1 MDSGVII
8 CADDLPTARYAQG
21 LAVHQWQDDP
31 AQHAALTAFDRLHHE
46 LTCRPGGF
54 WRNFADAFSD
64 RRAPRGIY
72 LHGAVGRGKTM
83 LMDLFV
89 ESLPR
94 GMAQRRHFH
103 RFMLDV
109 HARLRRSL
117 DRRDP
122 LREVAAHI
130 ARHSRVLCLDEFQ
143 VTDIGDAM
151 ILDGLL
157 RGLFAHGAALVAT
170 SNTAPQN
177 LYRDGLQR
185 ARFLPAIDAIER
197 HCHVLELA
205 SPHDWRLRALTRAP
219 VYLSP
224 LGADAE
230 RGLSRLFAELAQG
243 RVQQGGEL
251 IVNDRAIPVRRAC
264 AQAAWFDF
272 EALCEGP
279 RGAADYIELAR
290 AYPAILVSRVPQF
303 TPGSDNAALRFVRMV
318 DEFYD
323 RRVKLVLSA
332 AVPAV
337 ELYDGKRLRAEFAR
351 TESRLIEMQSTAY
364 LAQAHR

>member
-1 MDSGVII
+1 MDSPIV
-8 CADDLPTARYAQG
+8 DDDASPLARYAAG
-21 LAVHQWQDDP
+21 VTAHQWQEDP
-31 AQHAALTAFDRLHHE
+31 AQQAALAEFDRLYRE
-46 LTCRPGGF
+46 LMVSHTGF
-54 WRNFADAFSD
+54 WRNLAKVFPS
-64 RRAPRGIY
+64 RRAPHGIY

-89 ESLPR
+89 ESLPQA
-94 GMAQRRHFH
+94 MAHRLHFH

-109 HARLRRSL
+109 HARLRSL
-117 DRRDP
+117 GDRHDP
-122 LREVAAHI
+122 LREVAAQI
-130 ARHSRVLCLDEFQ
+130 AQRARVLCLDEFH
-143 VTDIGDAM
+143 VDDIGDAM

-157 RGLFAHGAALVAT
+157 RGLFQRGVTLVAT
-170 SNTAPQN
+170 SNTAPQA

-205 SPHDWRLRALTRAP
+205 SPHDWRLRVLTRAP

-224 LGADAE
+224 SGADTE
-230 RGLSRLFAELAQG
+230 RALARLFAELAQG
-243 RVQQGGEL
+243 PVQQGGEL
-251 IVNDRAIPVRRAC
+251 IVDDRAIPVRCAC

-303 TPGSDNAALRFVRMV
+303 TPDSENAALRFVQMV

-323 RRVKLVLSA
+323 RRVKLALSA
-332 AVPAV
+332 AVPAI
-337 ELYDGKRLRAEFAR
+337 ELYDGRRLRAEFAR
-351 TESRLIEMQSTAY
+351 TTSRLIEMQSTAY